1 MPVASV
7 SGVRRGDRIDVN
19 YGNSSQSVRVRRID
33 GETLHTTPWRWY
45 HTVAAWP
52 RRVARKA
59 RGWAEDLWLKYWPDP
74 EDDGAEILGE
84 DW

>member
-1 MPVASV
+1 MALV
-7 SGVRRGDRIDVN
+7 S
-19 YGNSSQSVRVRRID
+19 
-33 GETLHTTPWRWY
+33 L
-45 HTVAAWP
+45 P